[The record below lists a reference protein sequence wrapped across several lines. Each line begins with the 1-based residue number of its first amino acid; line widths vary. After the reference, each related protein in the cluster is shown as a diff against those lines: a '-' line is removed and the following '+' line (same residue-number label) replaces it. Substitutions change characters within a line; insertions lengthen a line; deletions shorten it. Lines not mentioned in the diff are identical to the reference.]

1 VGGILVVRLSEEVRM
16 KIQVSYH
23 LRPALALL
31 VVAALLLTTGCA
43 SFQGHRIPQAGPS
56 PSRNIQNKP
65 KVFVEAEFF
74 VFIEGKY
81 DTPMQDYEKGPLWL
95 TVVDRSFAESQI
107 FSQVTTNSS
116 KAKDMD
122 LTIRVD
128 FTHSYNDTAA
138 LVADIVTGITF
149 FGFPT
154 WRKDTFK
161 LEAVVRDNRGNSL
174 QEYAYE
180 DHVTT
185 WRHFFLLPFIGSAKK
200 APERVITNMMRY
212 FLRELSTERI
222 LQPYFQ
228 NKRGDERAEEALVR
242 EKPPVAQITTI
253 PRVEKM
259 DVRVIVPQAVIRLH
273 PNPDSPVIT
282 PVPMGATLE
291 VKEKTGNWYQVTFL
305 KEGIVVGGY
314 IHENSV
320 EVIKKFGETAL
331 EI

>member
-1 VGGILVVRLSEEVRM
+1 MDNLVRAIRTSFQRRHLGPFW
-16 KIQVSYH
+16 VSY
-23 LRPALALL
+23 PAPLQIPDPLKKWPES
-31 VVAALLLTTGCA
+31 TGIGGRFEPE
-43 SFQGHRIPQAGPS
+43 SVSGLK
-56 PSRNIQNKP
+56 RNHC
-65 KVFVEAEFF
+65 
-74 VFIEGKY
+74 
-81 DTPMQDYEKGPLWL
+81 PLS
-95 TVVDRSFAESQI
+95 TGI
-107 FSQVTTNSS
+107 YT
-116 KAKDMD
+116 
-122 LTIRVD
+122 
-128 FTHSYNDTAA
+128 YNDTAV
-138 LVADIVTGITF
+138 LVADIVTGVTF

-154 WRKDTFK
+154 WRKDAFK
-161 LEAVVRDNRGNSL
+161 LDAVVRDYRGNTL
-174 QEYAYE
+174 KEYAYE

-185 WRHFFLLPFIGSAKK
+185 WRHMFLLPFIGSAKK